1 MTVALVVHRRLAEE
15 SYAEYAAWQEK
26 VGRRIEEWPGFL
38 DRRVIRPDPPL
49 QVDWVIVQR
58 FRDIDAARG
67 WLQSADRMALL
78 EEIKGHFIGNDDVHL
93 FTEDTEKPAEAASVL
108 ISSRVP
114 EAEEGAFLDWQRQ
127 ISAAESRFDGFL
139 GHKIERPIPGVQEEW
154 VVALSFDTPDHLE
167 KWIESPERKAL
178 LDAGRDYNEQL
189 TLTRA
194 SYGFGFWSGQK
205 GNDLPDPVFK
215 GNLIVLLM
223 LYPIVFL
230 WGYFIGDTLLS
241 GLPFWLSLFIG
252 NVVSTQLLGWLL
264 VPWAFRRFRWWVKR
278 GIPPRVHAAGY
289 AIIIAL
295 YVVSMAAYAGL
306 LALRG

>member
-1 MTVALVVHRRLAEE
+1 VE
-15 SYAEYAAWQEK
+15 S
-26 VGRRIEEWPGFL
+26 
-38 DRRVIRPDPPL
+38 
-49 QVDWVIVQR
+49 
-58 FRDIDAARG
+58 ARG

-78 EEIKGHFIGNDDVHL
+78 DEIKGHFIGNDDVHL
-93 FTEDTEKPAEAASVL
+93 FTEDVEKPAEAASVL

-114 EAEEGAFLDWQRQ
+114 EADEAAFLDWQRQ

-154 VVALSFDTPDHLE
+154 VVALSFDTPEHLE

-178 LDAGRDYNEQL
+178 LAAGRDYNEQL

-278 GIPPRVHAAGY
+278 GIPARVHAAGY

-295 YVVSMAAYAGL
+295 YVVSMAVYAGL